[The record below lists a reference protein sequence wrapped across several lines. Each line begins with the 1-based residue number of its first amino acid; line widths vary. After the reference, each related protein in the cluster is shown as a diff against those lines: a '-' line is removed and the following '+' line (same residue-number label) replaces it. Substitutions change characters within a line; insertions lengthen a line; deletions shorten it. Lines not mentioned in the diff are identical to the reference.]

1 MDISLNLELSNYSS
15 ELLNFKMVWLVL
27 NAILIIL
34 IIIFSYFGNKLLIYI
49 YIYIYIC
56 FIIY

>member
-49 YIYIYIC
+49 Y
-56 FIIY
+56 